1 MLKQSSK
8 RYPIAA
14 ELLSLTHEQIAQ
26 LDQECTGGRGWEFY
40 ANGFVSGATVFRDT
54 LIGQVREFTMV
65 NIVEIKV
72 RGREIYTSC
81 TCSHRGGVCNHA
93 VALLYS
99 WTNDGESFLD
109 VGESMDELE
118 KLDKGDLLRI
128 VRRILVREPKF
139 LALALGRDAADD
151 DDSLIED
158 DPLFGED
165 VEG

>member
-8 RYPIAA
+8 YPIAA
-14 ELLSLTHEQIAQ
+14 ELLSITHEQVAQ
-26 LDQECTGGRGWEFY
+26 LDQECAGGRGWEFY

-54 LIGQVREFTMV
+54 LIGHVREFTRV
-65 NIVEIKV
+65 DIVEIKV
-72 RGREIYTSC
+72 RGPEIYTSC
-81 TCSHRGGVCNHA
+81 TCSHRGGVCTHA
-93 VALLYS
+93 LALLYS
-99 WTNDGESFLD
+99 WINDGESFLD
-109 VGESMDELE
+109 VGESMNELE

-158 DPLFGED
+158 DPLFDQNFGA
-165 VEG
+165 